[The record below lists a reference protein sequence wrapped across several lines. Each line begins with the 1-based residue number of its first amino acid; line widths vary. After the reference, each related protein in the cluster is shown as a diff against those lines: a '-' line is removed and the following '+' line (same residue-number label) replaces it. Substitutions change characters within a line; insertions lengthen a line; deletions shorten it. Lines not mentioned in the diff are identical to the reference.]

1 VLRRKRVWLSS
12 DDRPAGGR
20 AAALV
25 LPADSPHESSAQ
37 IRFDVFLL
45 CAAATVLITRAIL
58 AATGYPQIGG
68 GGSLHIAHVLWGG
81 LLMAVAVVVTMVSTS
96 SPARMGS
103 AFLGGIGFGLFVDEV
118 GKFIT
123 KDVNYFYRPAVAV
136 IYAVLI
142 AAYLL
147 GRELIGRLRLS
158 PSRVRVLALQAL
170 IDRETG
176 ALSVTRRDTVLA
188 LLQQLPPDPTTA
200 VLTAELSSARTKS
213 RRSAEEL
220 ISSVQQRSRRFFV
233 AAARKRWLRN
243 LVLALMTLQA
253 FLSLVVLMVV
263 IVVVAVTDVGVVD
276 LDAADFASLAGT
288 LVQTLFITAG
298 LIQLRRHYWVSGLHL
313 IRAGLFVSLL
323 FTTVME
329 FQQQQF
335 GALVDFAI
343 VVFLLALTG
352 AAMQAVQRGE
362 IVPRKLPR
370 KQRAQAEAELAAAPR
385 VAGVPGQPVGDTAA
399 GSATERP
406 APTPQRAGG

>member
-1 VLRRKRVWLSS
+1 VFRRDRIWVHSGS
-12 DDRPAGGR
+12 RRRPAAVATR
-20 AAALV
+20 V
-25 LPADSPHESSAQ
+25 TPVDNPHDSSVQ

-81 LLMAVAVVVTMVSTS
+81 LLMAAGVVITMVSTS

-103 AFLGGIGFGLFVDEV
+103 AFLGGVGFGLFVDEV

-147 GRELIGRLRLS
+147 GRELIGRMRLS
-158 PSRVRVLALQAL
+158 PTRVRVLALQAL
-170 IDRETG
+170 IDRENG
-176 ALSVTRRDTVLA
+176 SLSVTRRDTVLA
-188 LLQQLPPDPTTA
+188 LLQELPPDPTTTA
-200 VLTAELSSARTKS
+200 LTAELSAARTKS
-213 RRSAEEL
+213 RRSVEEL
-220 ISSVQQRSRRFFV
+220 FSSFQRRTRAFFV
-233 AAARKRWLRN
+233 SAARRRWLRN
-243 LVLALMTLQA
+243 LVLGLMTLQA
-253 FLSLVVLMVV
+253 FLSFVVLIVV

-288 LVQTLFITAG
+288 LVQTLLIGAG

-329 FQQQQF
+329 FSQQQF
-335 GALVDFAI
+335 GALVDFGI

-352 AAMQAVQRGE
+352 ASMQAVQRGE

-370 KQRAQAEAELAAAPR
+370 KQRRDAAAAELPAAP
-385 VAGVPGQPVGDTAA
+385 GVPGQPTA
-399 GSATERP
+399 GVERSLP
-406 APTPQRAGG
+406 APQRAGG